1 MVQMQRNRHKDLIN
15 TFCDESDPN
24 GDLFK
29 EYDLDT
35 SLSDY
40 QTDLKKSIKMINNYT
55 IIS

>member
-1 MVQMQRNRHKDLIN
+1 MQRNRHKDLIN
-15 TFCDESDPN
+15 TFYGESDSN

-40 QTDLKKSIKMINNYT
+40 QIDLKEEYKNENNYT

>member
-1 MVQMQRNRHKDLIN
+1 MVQMQRNRHKELIN
-15 TFCDESDPN
+15 TFYDESDHN

-40 QTDLKKSIKMINNYT
+40 QTDLKEEYKNDK
-55 IIS
+55 